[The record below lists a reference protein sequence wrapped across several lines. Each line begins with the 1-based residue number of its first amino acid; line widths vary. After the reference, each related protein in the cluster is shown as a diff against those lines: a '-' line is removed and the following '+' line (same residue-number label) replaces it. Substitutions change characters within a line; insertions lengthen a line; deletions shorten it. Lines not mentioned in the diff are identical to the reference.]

1 MAKAEKQETGLDVL
15 SGVASD
21 FMVTSDACVRSLS
34 FYSLFTLSATLLLK
48 KEARRI
54 VEEADAS
61 SSSGITRQDFWILL
75 LSKGCAIIGPEELPV
90 VSRPETWLLPIPLLY
105 PLVAF
110 LNCLY
115 YVYRNNQYKRLHR

>member
-61 SSSGITRQDFWILL
+61 SSSGITWQDFWILL

-90 VSRPETWLLPIPLLY
+90 VSRPETWLLPVPLRF

-110 LNCLY
+110 LI
-115 YVYRNNQYKRLHR
+115 KSP